1 MSHYTIGNRSKATNY
16 FESALKHNPSLEV
29 QTNETVNQSLVV
41 FFEEV
46 KKNYNEIM
54 ASNSPKKYRKTV
66 IYIKSEVQG
75 TVEID
80 GIYAGR
86 TNTNLDAP
94 RGLVEVRVAA
104 PGYIE
109 TKVTINTVKKHVNIF
124 KANLAN
130 QKTDQLTEK
139 KSIFEKSK
147 EDILNAQDESDGMF
161 PEENEEEL
169 LSNKNNNDFSNIR
182 EVVEA
187 KEAKTPS
194 TVNKINKI
202 QIAIQHKP
210 VNLEHHLRS
219 HIN

>member
-1 MSHYTIGNRSKATNY
+1 M
-16 FESALKHNPSLEV
+16 L
-29 QTNETVNQSLVV
+29 
-41 FFEEV
+41 
-46 KKNYNEIM
+46 
-54 ASNSPKKYRKTV
+54 
-66 IYIKSEVQG
+66 IY
-75 TVEID
+75 
-80 GIYAGR
+80 
-86 TNTNLDAP
+86 L
-94 RGLVEVRVAA
+94 
-104 PGYIE
+104 
-109 TKVTINTVKKHVNIF
+109 

-194 TVNKINKI
+194 TVNKTQQDSNSNPTQASESGTPSKI
-202 QIAIQHKP
+202 AH
-210 VNLEHHLRS
+210 
-219 HIN
+219 

>member
-1 MSHYTIGNRSKATNY
+1 M
-16 FESALKHNPSLEV
+16 
-29 QTNETVNQSLVV
+29 
-41 FFEEV
+41 
-46 KKNYNEIM
+46 
-54 ASNSPKKYRKTV
+54 
-66 IYIKSEVQG
+66 
-75 TVEID
+75 EID

-109 TKVTINTVKKHVNIF
+109 TNVTINTVKKHVNIF

-147 EDILNAQDESDGMF
+147 EDILNEQDESDGMF

-194 TVNKINKI
+194 TVNKTQQDSDSNPTHSSESGTPSKI
-202 QIAIQHKP
+202 AH
-210 VNLEHHLRS
+210 
-219 HIN
+219 